1 MIPRRNL
8 LAGGALAGA
17 LAAALEGE
25 AAAAEPVAGAA
36 EVSDAAV
43 DRVARAISGIENEV
57 RTQRQFT
64 EIAAVRDA
72 QKTFLRGNGK
82 FPDFIDVGLDVWLA
96 AHDWHVRWQQPL
108 SLGRDAQG
116 RYTLTLLGTTLV
128 MRIDATAN
136 FVGIPY
142 DGR

>member
-1 MIPRRNL
+1 VEEHREVSASRLASLAKGQERQDGMLARRQL
-8 LAGGALAGA
+8 LAGGALGSA

-25 AAAAEPVAGAA
+25 AA
-36 EVSDAAV
+36 
-43 DRVARAISGIENEV
+43 
-57 RTQRQFT
+57 

-72 QKTFLRGNGK
+72 QKTFLRANGK

-116 RYTLTLLGTTLV
+116 RYTVTLLGTTLV

>member
-25 AAAAEPVAGAA
+25 AAAEPVAGAA

-96 AHDWHVRWQQPL
+96 AHDWHVRWQHPL

-128 MRIDATAN
+128 MRINATAN
-136 FVGIPY
+136 FIGIPY

>member
-25 AAAAEPVAGAA
+25 AAAEPVAGTA

-57 RTQRQFT
+57 RIQRQFT

-136 FVGIPY
+136 FIGIPY